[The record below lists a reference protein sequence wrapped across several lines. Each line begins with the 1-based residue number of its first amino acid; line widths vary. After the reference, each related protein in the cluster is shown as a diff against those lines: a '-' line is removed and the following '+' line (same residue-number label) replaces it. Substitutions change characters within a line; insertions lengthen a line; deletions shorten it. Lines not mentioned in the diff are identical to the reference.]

1 MNRNKYLLKN
11 TLLIFLGNIG
21 SKLIIFLLIPLYT
34 AVLTTEQY
42 GIIDLI
48 FNIMMIAL
56 PIITL
61 NMYESMLRFPL
72 DQGADLDGIV
82 SVGCCAL
89 IFSVITGAMLA
100 LTARASEPLSEYAL
114 YIFFYAVTMGFSHL
128 SLYYLRGREMLL
140 QYSTASILQTVLI
153 AVSSVIFLVVFKGG
167 IAGYLAAFSV
177 SYLITSIYSVAVS
190 GAWRVIPKR
199 FHLNT
204 ELAKQML
211 RYSVV
216 LMPSSF
222 TWWIMNS
229 SDRVMVAGMIG
240 VSANA
245 IYAVSYKL
253 PTLVSIFTGIFNQA
267 WGYSAIRASGSGD
280 ETEYNNSV
288 LKELAFFVLLVAIV
302 IITFSKYF
310 LRFYVAEEYY
320 EAWKYVPCLTAG
332 LVFLALSGFMGT
344 SYMLHKDSLGYLFSS
359 IFGAAVNVS
368 LNLLLIPQWGIHG
381 AAFATGLSF
390 FGMFL
395 FRLYHTG
402 KYLRYRIFS
411 GEFISGCA
419 VMITVSLLAYT
430 DGYAGLAVQLLLLF
444 FYAVMGRNH
453 WIPALAGLYHRYVQ
467 RRTKIRA

>member
-1 MNRNKYLLKN
+1 
-11 TLLIFLGNIG
+11 
-21 SKLIIFLLIPLYT
+21 
-34 AVLTTEQY
+34 
-42 GIIDLI
+42 
-48 FNIMMIAL
+48 
-56 PIITL
+56 
-61 NMYESMLRFPL
+61 MLR
-72 DQGADLDGIV
+72 
-82 SVGCCAL
+82 
-89 IFSVITGAMLA
+89 
-100 LTARASEPLSEYAL
+100 
-114 YIFFYAVTMGFSHL
+114 
-128 SLYYLRGREMLL
+128 

-177 SYLITSIYSVAVS
+177 SYLITSIYSVTVS
-190 GAWRVIPKR
+190 GAWRVFPKR

-310 LRFYVAEEYY
+310 PKMPME
-320 EAWKYVPCLTAG
+320 
-332 LVFLALSGFMGT
+332 
-344 SYMLHKDSLGYLFSS
+344 
-359 IFGAAVNVS
+359 N
-368 LNLLLIPQWGIHG
+368 N
-381 AAFATGLSF
+381 
-390 FGMFL
+390 
-395 FRLYHTG
+395 
-402 KYLRYRIFS
+402 
-411 GEFISGCA
+411 
-419 VMITVSLLAYT
+419 
-430 DGYAGLAVQLLLLF
+430 
-444 FYAVMGRNH
+444 
-453 WIPALAGLYHRYVQ
+453 
-467 RRTKIRA
+467 

>member
-89 IFSVITGAMLA
+89 IFSVITGALLA

-190 GAWRVIPKR
+190 GAWRVFPKR
-199 FHLNT
+199 FHINT

-245 IYAVSYKL
+245 IYAVSY
-253 PTLVSIFTGIFNQA
+253 QA

-280 ETEYNNSV
+280 ESEYNNSV
-288 LKELAFFVLLVAIV
+288 LKKLAFFVLLVAIV

-332 LVFLALSGFMGT
+332 MVFLALSGFMGT

-359 IFGAAVNVS
+359 LFGAAVNAG

-430 DGYAGLAVQLLLLF
+430 DGYAGLAVQLLLLL

>member
-21 SKLIIFLLIPLYT
+21 SKFITFLLVPLYT

-72 DQGADLDGIV
+72 DPGADLDGIV

-89 IFSVITGAMLA
+89 IFSVIMGALLA
-100 LTARASEPLSEYAL
+100 LTAWTYETLAEYAI
-114 YIFFYAVTMGFSHL
+114 YIFFYAVTMGLSHL

-140 QYSTASILQTVLI
+140 QYSIASILQTVLI
-153 AVSSVIFLVVFKGG
+153 AVSSVIFLVVLKGG
-167 IAGYLAAFSV
+167 ISGYLIAFSF
-177 SYLITSIYSVAVS
+177 SYLITSLYSVAVS
-190 GAWRVIPKR
+190 GAYRVITNR
-199 FHLNT
+199 FYINS

-229 SDRVMVAGMIG
+229 SDKVMVAGMIG

-245 IYAVSYKL
+245 IYAISYKV
-253 PTLVSIFTGIFNQA
+253 PTLVSIFSGIFNQA
-267 WGYSAIRASGSGD
+267 WGYSAIRAQRDVD
-280 ETEYNNSV
+280 ESEYNNSV
-288 LKELAFFVLLVAIV
+288 LKKLSFFVLLVAIV

-320 EAWKYVPCLTAG
+320 DAWKYIPYLTVG

-344 SYMLHKDSLGYLFSS
+344 SYMLHKDSMGYLFSS
-359 IFGAAVNVS
+359 MFGATVNIG
-368 LNLLLIPQWGIHG
+368 LNLLLIPQCGIHG
-381 AAFATGLSF
+381 AAFATCLSF
-390 FGMFL
+390 FVMFL
-395 FRLYHTG
+395 FRLYHTR

-411 GEFISGCA
+411 GVFNFGCT
-419 VMITVSLLAYT
+419 VMITVSFLAYVE
-430 DGYAGLAVQLLLLF
+430 GYLALIIQLLFLF
-444 FYAVMGRNH
+444 FYVVIGKNH
-453 WIPALAGLYHRYVQ
+453 WFPALAGLYRQYVQ
-467 RRTKIRA
+467 RSMNIKT